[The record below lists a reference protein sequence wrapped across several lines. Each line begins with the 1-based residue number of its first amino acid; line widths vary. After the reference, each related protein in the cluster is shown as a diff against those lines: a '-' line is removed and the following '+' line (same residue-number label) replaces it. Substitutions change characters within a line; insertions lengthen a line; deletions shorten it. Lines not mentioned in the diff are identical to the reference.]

1 MKAFLAVV
9 AVALVAL
16 FVVNRPEECEATGG
30 QGTRSDS
37 GGSSRA
43 KCTVFADVPALD
55 RDGRV
60 SATGRYR
67 CAKTDG
73 GVDATVYLQINNAN
87 GAWDNV
93 DRQPMAATGADA
105 TRKRPER
112 DRTVRASA
120 PCTAGSYR
128 TFVRGTVSNGDRG
141 YEVEAISKPTKIP
154 CPSPS

>member
-1 MKAFLAVV
+1 MKAFLAVM
-9 AVALVAL
+9 AVALIAV
-16 FVVNRPEECEATGG
+16 FVVNRPEEGDASGG

-37 GGSSRA
+37 AGSAGA
-43 KCTVFADVPALD
+43 KCTVFADVPTLE

-60 SATGRYR
+60 TATGRYR

-73 GVDATVYLQINNAN
+73 GVDTTVYLQLNDAS
-87 GAWDNV
+87 GAWANV

-112 DRTVRASA
+112 ERTVRASA

-154 CPSPS
+154 CPTPS

>member
-1 MKAFLAVV
+1 MKAFLAVM
-9 AVALVAL
+9 AVVLVAF
-16 FVVNRPEECEATGG
+16 FVVRRPDEGDASGG

-37 GGSSRA
+37 GGSVGA
-43 KCTVFADVPALD
+43 KCSVFADVPELD

-60 SATGRYR
+60 TATGRYR

-73 GVDATVYLQINNAN
+73 GVDTTVYLQVSDDS
-87 GAWDNV
+87 GTWDNV

-112 DRTVRASA
+112 QRTVRASA

>member
-1 MKAFLAVV
+1 MKAFLAVM
-9 AVALVAL
+9 AVVLVAF
-16 FVVNRPEECEATGG
+16 FVVRRHDEGEVDGG
-30 QGTRSDS
+30 RGTRSDS
-37 GGSSRA
+37 GGSAGA

-60 SATGRYR
+60 TATGRYR

-73 GVDATVYLQINNAN
+73 GVDTTVYLQVSDQN
-87 GAWDNV
+87 GGWDNV

-112 DRTVRASA
+112 ERTVRASA

-141 YEVEAISKPTKIP
+141 YEVEAISKATKIP